1 MKEINPDAVAPP
13 FSRYSHATVSSD
25 GRFVFVSGA
34 IGVAPDGSLP
44 GDFEGQ
50 MRQLW
55 PNLQTILEEAGSGL
69 ERILRMNGFLKNRED
84 AGAFRTI
91 REEVLSHRPASTVVI
106 AELIDPAWLIEV
118 EVIAEV

>member
-1 MKEINPDAVAPP
+1 
-13 FSRYSHATVSSD
+13 
-25 GRFVFVSGA
+25 
-34 IGVAPDGSLP
+34 
-44 GDFEGQ
+44 

-55 PNLQTILEEAGSGL
+55 SNLQTILVEAGSGL

>member
-1 MKEINPDAVAPP
+1 
-13 FSRYSHATVSSD
+13 
-25 GRFVFVSGA
+25 
-34 IGVAPDGSLP
+34 
-44 GDFEGQ
+44 
-50 MRQLW
+50 
-55 PNLQTILEEAGSGL
+55 
-69 ERILRMNGFLKNRED
+69 MNGFLKNRED